1 LKVTV
6 SLHQNYPNPFNPVTK
21 IRYDIHICHSGEGRN
36 LFVKLIV
43 FNALGREVETLV
55 NEKQSAGTYEAVWD
69 GSRFASGIYFYTIQ
83 TEKFTQTKRMA
94 LIK

>member
-1 LKVTV
+1 
-6 SLHQNYPNPFNPVTK
+6 VTK

-36 LFVKLIV
+36 LVKLVI
-43 FNALGREVETLV
+43 FDALGREVETFV

-69 GSRFASGIYFYTIQ
+69 GSSFASGVYFFSLQ

>member
-1 LKVTV
+1 
-6 SLHQNYPNPFNPVTK
+6 
-21 IRYDIHICHSGEGRN
+21 
-36 LFVKLIV
+36 
-43 FNALGREVETLV
+43 V

-69 GSRFASGIYFYTIQ
+69 GSSFASGVYFFSLQ